1 MIGSSGALKM
11 GRDGV
16 RVILF
21 FIHSLFYNLTTIF
34 HSPFYMSPIIPSSPD
49 TLHRWFFQN
58 AALCVHERH
67 WGYTI
72 FHP

>member
-49 TLHRWFFQN
+49 TSHR
-58 AALCVHERH
+58 
-67 WGYTI
+67 
-72 FHP
+72 